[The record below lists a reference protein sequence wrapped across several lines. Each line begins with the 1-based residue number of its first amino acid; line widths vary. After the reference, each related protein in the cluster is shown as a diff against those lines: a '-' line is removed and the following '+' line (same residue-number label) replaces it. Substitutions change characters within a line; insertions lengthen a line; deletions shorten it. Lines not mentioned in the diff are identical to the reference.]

1 MNKKVVLQ
9 LIAGFVLALVIAWFL
24 GYEVNPF

>member
-1 MNKKVVLQ
+1 MNKKVILQ

>member
-1 MNKKVVLQ
+1 MNKKVILQ

-24 GYEVNPF
+24 GYKINPF